1 LKKWRELFEKE
12 QAWGLLSSI
21 DIDGCPLERIADEE
35 VVRAFAKQICEVI
48 DMKAF
53 GDTLVVHFGS
63 GEVEGFS
70 LVQLIET
77 SLISGHF
84 ANESGRAFI
93 DIFSCKFY
101 EPEEAARFCLEY
113 FQGRDYR
120 LNVQLRK

>member
-1 LKKWRELFEKE
+1 LTWRKQYKEE
-12 QAWGLLSSI
+12 QAWGILSSI
-21 DIDGCPLERIADEE
+21 DIRGCKKERITDEH
-35 VVRAFAKQICEVI
+35 VVRDFASALCKEI
-48 DMKAF
+48 DMKAY
-53 GDTLVVHFGS
+53 GDPLVVHFGK

-84 ANESGRAFI
+84 ANESNRAFI
-93 DIFSCKFY
+93 DIFSCKYY

-113 FQGRDYR
+113 FQGEQYR